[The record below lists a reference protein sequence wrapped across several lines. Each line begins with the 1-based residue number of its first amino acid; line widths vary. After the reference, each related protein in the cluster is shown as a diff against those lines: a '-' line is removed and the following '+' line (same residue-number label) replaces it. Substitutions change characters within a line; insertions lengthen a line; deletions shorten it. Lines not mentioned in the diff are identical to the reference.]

1 MNIKFTIVIVNI
13 SILSPSPTEYYNNNL
28 VDDNVEFYCAE
39 YYGVKVFAGWVYI
52 VMAITKSSWACQ
64 YN

>member
-39 YYGVKVFAGWVYI
+39 YYGVKVFAGWVYCHGNNKEQLGMS
-52 VMAITKSSWACQ
+52 V
-64 YN
+64 